1 MECGSLLPLFFL
13 TSSQSG
19 CPKPQTTKN
28 AFLRINQLRIANF
41 CNSFLL
47 IFMQIGGGGG
57 GGPSSQS
64 GSPCSQVVGQPNAS
78 DAQDQAN
85 DYARSNVSG
94 GACPLSVFQ
103 HLGGFPAETRESRV
117 AAKEADSNRNPP
129 VRRDD
134 HAIQRELPDQAE
146 QKAPRQVDEQ
156 SAVRESARRA
166 DLHDTL

>member
-1 MECGSLLPLFFL
+1 
-13 TSSQSG
+13 
-19 CPKPQTTKN
+19 
-28 AFLRINQLRIANF
+28 
-41 CNSFLL
+41 
-47 IFMQIGGGGG
+47 MQIGGGVGD
-57 GGPSSQS
+57 PPLSPTP

-85 DYARSNVSG
+85 DYARSYVSA

-134 HAIQRELPDQAE
+134 HASQREFPDQAE
-146 QKAPRQVDEQ
+146 QKAPRHVDEQ
-156 SAVRESARRA
+156 RRVRESARRA
-166 DLHDTL
+166 E